1 MKSPTHRR
9 SLLLAAIGGLL
20 AGQVLPA
27 ARAAENPPS
36 AHLGLQLWSLNSAFR
51 QNVPAS
57 LDAVASFGF
66 KLVETAGTY
75 GVPVGEFAAGLRA
88 HGLRAISAHFSYAE
102 LDGNLAAVIAQAR
115 TLGVESIVIPVIPHH
130 PLRFTVADARIAAA
144 KFNAWGEVIRA
155 NGMKL
160 GYHTHG
166 YEFQPSAMEN
176 GLTPFD
182 VLVQNT
188 RPDLVFLEMDVF
200 WVAHAGVDPVALLAK
215 YPGRWRMLHLKDL
228 RTGAPRNHL
237 GSAPPADDVPIG
249 TGEIPWPAVFRAA
262 RSAGVVDYFIED
274 ESGAPLQNIP
284 ISLRYLA
291 AFDL

>member
-1 MKSPTHRR
+1 MKNPTPLR
-9 SLLLAAIGGLL
+9 LLLLSAIGSVLASQLL
-20 AGQVLPA
+20 
-27 ARAAENPPS
+27 RAAPAVENPPS
-36 AHLGLQLWSLNSAFR
+36 AHLGLQLWSLNAQFK
-51 QNVPAS
+51 QNVPAG
-57 LDAVASFGF
+57 LDAVAGFGF

-75 GVPVGEFAAGLRA
+75 GTPVGEFAAGLQA
-88 HGLRAISAHFSYAE
+88 HGLKAIGAHFSYAE
-102 LDGNLAAVIAQAR
+102 LDGNLAGVIAQAKA
-115 TLGVESIVIPVIPHH
+115 LGVESIVIPVIPHH
-130 PLRFTVADARIAAA
+130 PLRFTAADARIAAA

-182 VLVQNT
+182 LLVQNT

-200 WVAHAGVDPVALLAK
+200 WVAHAGVDPVALLNK
-215 YPGRWRMLHLKDL
+215 YPGRWRMLHLKDI
-228 RTGAPRNHL
+228 RPGAPRNHL

-249 TGEIPWPAVFRAA
+249 SGEIPWPAVFSAARAA
-262 RSAGVVDYFIED
+262 GVLYYFIED
-274 ESGAPLQNIP
+274 ESGVPLQNIP
-284 ISLRYLA
+284 VSLRYLS